1 MHLRGWFSI
10 TCLKSIK
17 DNVNDALYDA
27 ESDGSDYGTDG
38 IGAEI
43 MKSQSGVASI
53 LSTKCFELSEPNF
66 GKIRCTDEGLMAPFL
81 PYLDLQYPLITYVLL
96 K

>member
-1 MHLRGWFSI
+1 MVRPTHAF
-10 TCLKSIK
+10 KSTK

-27 ESDGSDYGTDG
+27 ESAGDDYLDG
-38 IGAEI
+38 IGSEI

-66 GKIRCTDEGLMAPFL
+66 GKIRCTDDGKTQVVTQLS
-81 PYLDLQYPLITYVLL
+81 DLR
-96 K
+96 

>member
-1 MHLRGWFSI
+1 MVRPAHAF
-10 TCLKSIK
+10 KSTK

-27 ESDGSDYGTDG
+27 ESAGDDYLDG
-38 IGAEI
+38 IGSEI

-66 GKIRCTDEGLMAPFL
+66 GKIRCTDDGKTNFS
-81 PYLDLQYPLITYVLL
+81 DFC
-96 K
+96 

>member
-1 MHLRGWFSI
+1 M
-10 TCLKSIK
+10 K

-27 ESDGSDYGTDG
+27 ESASDDYRDG
-38 IGAEI
+38 IGSEI

-53 LSTKCFELSEPNF
+53 LSTKYFELSEPNF
-66 GKIRCTDEGLMAPFL
+66 GKIRCTDDGETQLN
-81 PYLDLQYPLITYVLL
+81 DH

>member
-1 MHLRGWFSI
+1 MVRLSLSI
-10 TCLKSIK
+10 LVLAHAFKSLK

-27 ESDGSDYGTDG
+27 ESASDDYLDG
-38 IGAEI
+38 IGSEI

-66 GKIRCTDEGLMAPFL
+66 GKIRCTDDGKTQLNGHM
-81 PYLDLQYPLITYVLL
+81 
-96 K
+96 

>member
-1 MHLRGWFSI
+1 MVRLSLSI
-10 TCLKSIK
+10 LVPAHAFKSLK

-27 ESDGSDYGTDG
+27 ESASDDYLDG
-38 IGAEI
+38 IGSEI

-66 GKIRCTDEGLMAPFL
+66 GKIRCTDDGETQLN
-81 PYLDLQYPLITYVLL
+81 DH

>member
-1 MHLRGWFSI
+1 MVRLSLLTLVLAHA
-10 TCLKSIK
+10 LKSLK

-27 ESDGSDYGTDG
+27 ESASDDYLDG
-38 IGAEI
+38 IGSEI

-66 GKIRCTDEGLMAPFL
+66 GKIRCTDDGETQLN
-81 PYLDLQYPLITYVLL
+81 DH

>member
-1 MHLRGWFSI
+1 MVRLSLLTLVLAHA
-10 TCLKSIK
+10 LKSLK
-17 DNVNDALYDA
+17 DNVNDTLYDA
-27 ESDGSDYGTDG
+27 ESASDDYLDG
-38 IGAEI
+38 IGSEI

-66 GKIRCTDEGLMAPFL
+66 GKIRCTDDGETQLN
-81 PYLDLQYPLITYVLL
+81 DH